1 MTARQG
7 VRRTAA
13 VMFVM
18 AVAAIAPSGAQ
29 ASEAHLEQAADGS
42 RTIVLTGAAGE
53 RNDILVDRNAGFTEG
68 LYQLN
73 DQDNTLDA
81 GPGCKKKKRQPFNSD
96 EPKIVLCETANVVA
110 VRVVLADGDDSVRIG
125 KLEGPVITEVVDAG
139 DGNDRVDGG
148 DGPTVVDAGAG
159 LDIVNTRGGDDQV
172 AGGPDDDEI
181 TGGPGSDTIGGDGG
195 NDTVRG
201 YAQPDT
207 NEIGVVTRFRGGEI
221 NRLSGG
227 DGNDTVE
234 GDNGPDEVAGD
245 AGNDK
250 LNGGGAGDV
259 LNGGA
264 GDDTID
270 EGDTEGTPDGES
282 VGAPIAADVINGGSG
297 KKDTVQ
303 YCTRRGKG
311 ALTITLD
318 RKAND
323 GAKGEKDNVG
333 PSGDVENVIGGAE
346 TPDKI
351 TGDKNANVLTGDC
364 VNTVAAGANN
374 KIYGAGGNDRLVGGD
389 ANDLLDGGK
398 GGDIFLGNEGR
409 DSVQAK
415 DGAKDKSINCDG
427 HGVASK
433 SDSAT
438 VDKSDPSA
446 KGCDKVKR

>member
-1 MTARQG
+1 MAL
-7 VRRTAA
+7 AA
-13 VMFVM
+13 
-18 AVAAIAPSGAQ
+18 AAPSA
-29 ASEAHLEQAADGS
+29 AHAAEARVEQAADGS
-42 RTIVLTGAAGE
+42 RTIVVTGAPGE
-53 RNDILVDRNAGFTEG
+53 RNDILVNRDSGFTEG
-68 LYQLN
+68 LYQID
-73 DQDNTLDA
+73 DQNNELVA
-81 GPGCKKKKRQPFNSD
+81 GPGCKRKKRQPFNSD
-96 EPKIVLCETANVVA
+96 EPKIVLCETGNVVA
-110 VRVVLADGDDSVRIG
+110 VRVVLGDGDDSVSVK
-125 KLEGPVITEVVDAG
+125 KLEGPVITDVVDAG
-139 DGNDRVDGG
+139 DGNDRIDGG
-148 DGPTVVDAGAG
+148 DGPSVVDAGAG
-159 LDIVNTRGGDDQV
+159 SDNINTRAGDDQIG
-172 AGGPDDDEI
+172 GGPDNDEI

-195 NDTVRG
+195 NDIVRG
-201 YAQPDT
+201 YAQPGT
-207 NEIGVVTRFRGGEI
+207 LEIGVVTRFRGGEI

-234 GDNGPDEVAGD
+234 GDNGPDEIAGD
-245 AGNDK
+245 AGADR

-264 GDDTID
+264 GDDTLD

-282 VGAPIAADVINGGSG
+282 VGAPIAADVLNGGPG
-297 KKDTVQ
+297 KKDTAV

-311 ALTITLD
+311 ALTISLD

-351 TGDKNANVLTGDC
+351 SGDKNANVLTGDC
-364 VNTVAAGANN
+364 LSTVAPGANN

-389 ANDLLDGGK
+389 ARDLLDGGK
-398 GGDIFLGNEGR
+398 GADIFLGNEDR
-409 DSVQAK
+409 DTIQAK

-438 VDKSDPSA
+438 VDRNDPAA
-446 KGCDKVKR
+446 KGCDKTKR